1 MTDFIYDLGDFFT
14 ATFTILPKL
23 GNLPNILFILIGVG
37 YFGYWM
43 SLMAKHKKA
52 GEN

>member
-1 MTDFIYDLGDFFT
+1 MNDFIYALGEFFQ

-23 GNLPNILFILIGVG
+23 GNLPNNLFILIGVV
-37 YFGYWM
+37 YFIYWM
-43 SLMAKHKKA
+43 SQMNKARKA